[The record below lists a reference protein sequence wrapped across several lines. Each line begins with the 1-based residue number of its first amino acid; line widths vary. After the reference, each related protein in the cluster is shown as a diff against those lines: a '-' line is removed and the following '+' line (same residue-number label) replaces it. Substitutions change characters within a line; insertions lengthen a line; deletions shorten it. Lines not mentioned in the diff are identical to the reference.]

1 MDSFKEE
8 LTVGKVKSALK
19 TLPKGSD
26 AYDVAYAAAM
36 ERIFA
41 QGEQSSETARKI
53 LSWILCAHRPLSTQE
68 LLHSLAVEAE
78 DEDSGAGSTLDEDNF
93 MDTGQILS
101 ICAGLVTID
110 EQGDTVRFIHYTTQ
124 EYLERNREKWLP
136 CANLEISR
144 TCSAYLSLEE
154 LSAGPCST
162 KQDYDRRVE
171 SLALLDYAAMHWGI
185 HMESLSEADFASDL
199 GKNVK
204 MQALEFFSNART
216 LSSASQTLFMSG
228 EEFFFEDT
236 VAQEGA
242 GFSATHWIARFGLTL
257 FFNKA
262 LRAPG
267 EAQWDNRDSGGRTPL
282 SWAAGE
288 GHEVVSNLLLET
300 GTVDVDSKDNL
311 GRTPLSWASG
321 NGRRK
326 TVQLLWDKKA
336 DVNSRDDNGQTPL
349 LWATQN
355 CHGAVVE
362 LLLSNGIVEVDSRDD
377 RGWTPLFWAV
387 RRGDEAIV
395 KLLLDTRQ
403 VDVSSKDTNGQTPL
417 SWAVQK
423 GSEAMITLLLDSGTA
438 DFDTKSENGQTLLGL
453 ASEYGQEAAVKLLLA
468 TGKADVNCRDDIGQT
483 PLMLAAKCEH
493 EAVVRVLLDTGGVD
507 VDWKDI
513 FGGTALLWAARNGQE
528 AIVKL
533 LLDTGKVDV
542 HWRDNFDWTPMRHA
556 TENGYGAIANLLL
569 STGSDQVVPP
579 SHG

>member
-1 MDSFKEE
+1 MDSIKEE

-68 LLHSLAVEAE
+68 LLHSLAVELD
-78 DEDSGAGSTLDEDNF
+78 DEDSGAVSTLDEDNF

-144 TCSAYLSLEE
+144 ICTAYLSLEE

-171 SLALLDYAAMHWGI
+171 SLALLDYAAVHWGT
-185 HMESLSEADFASDL
+185 HTQVLSEADLASDL
-199 GKNVK
+199 GKNVEK
-204 MQALEFFSNART
+204 QALRFLSNAKT
-216 LSSASQTLFMSG
+216 LSSASQALFMSG
-228 EEFFFEDT
+228 EGFSPEERVD
-236 VAQEGA
+236 QEGA
-242 GFSATHWIARFGLTL
+242 GFSASHWIGRFGLEL
-257 FFNKA
+257 FFNRTSRK
-262 LRAPG
+262 
-267 EAQWDNRDSGGRTPL
+267 AQWDNRDFGGRTPL
-282 SWAAGE
+282 SWASGE
-288 GHEVVSNLLLET
+288 GHEALSKLLLDT
-300 GTVDVDSKDNL
+300 GTIDVDSNDSL

-321 NGRRK
+321 NGREK
-326 TVQLLWDKKA
+326 TMKLLEERKA
-336 DVNSRDDNGQTPL
+336 DVNSRDADGQTPL
-349 LWATQN
+349 LWATSNGQE
-355 CHGAVVE
+355 AVVI
-362 LLLSNGIVEVDSRDD
+362 LLLSNSMVEVDSKDD
-377 RGWTPLFWAV
+377 TGWTPLMWAV
-387 RRGDEAIV
+387 RNKHAAIV
-395 KLLLDTRQ
+395 KLLLDTQQ
-403 VDVSSKDTNGQTPL
+403 VDIESKNRHGRTPL

-423 GSEAMITLLLDSGTA
+423 GNEAILKLLLDSNPVDVGA
-438 DFDTKSENGQTLLGL
+438 ERENHQTLLSL
-453 ASEYGQEAAVKLLLA
+453 ASEYGQEATVKLLLA
-468 TGKADVNCRDDIGQT
+468 TGEFDVNCKDEIGQT
-483 PLMLAAKCEH
+483 PLIVAAKCEH

-542 HWRDNFDWTPMRHA
+542 HWRDNFDWTPMRYA
-556 TENGYGAIANLLL
+556 TEKGYGAIANLLL
-569 STGSDQVVPP
+569 STGSDQVIPP

>member
-1 MDSFKEE
+1 MDSFKEQ

-53 LSWILCAHRPLSTQE
+53 LSWILCAHRPLSSQE
-68 LLHSLAVEAE
+68 LLHSLAVELD
-78 DEDSGAGSTLDEDNF
+78 DEDSGAVSTLDEDNF

-144 TCSAYLSLEE
+144 ICTAYLSLEE
-154 LSAGPCST
+154 LSAGPCLT

-171 SLALLDYAAMHWGI
+171 SLALLDYAAVHWGT
-185 HMESLSEADFASDL
+185 HTQVLSEADFASDL
-199 GKNVK
+199 GKNVEK
-204 MQALEFFSNART
+204 QALRFLSNAKT
-216 LSSASQTLFMSG
+216 LSSASQALFMSG
-228 EEFFFEDT
+228 EEFFSEDA

-242 GFSATHWIARFGLTL
+242 GFSATHWIGRFGLTL
-257 FFNKA
+257 FFNRCTPK
-262 LRAPG
+262 
-267 EAQWDNRDSGGRTPL
+267 EAQWDNRDSCGRTPL

-288 GHEVVSNLLLET
+288 GREVVSKLLLET
-300 GTVDVDSKDNL
+300 GTADVDSKDNL

-321 NGRRK
+321 NGRRT
-326 TVQLLWDKKA
+326 TVQLLWDEKA
-336 DVNSRDDNGQTPL
+336 DVNSRDDDGQTPL

-355 CHGAVVE
+355 CQEAVVE
-362 LLLSNGIVEVDSRDD
+362 LLLSNGMVEVDSRDD
-377 RGWTPLFWAV
+377 SGWTALFWAV

-395 KLLLDTRQ
+395 RLLLNTRQ
-403 VDVSSKDTNGQTPL
+403 VNVSSQDTNGQTPL

-423 GSEAMITLLLDSGTA
+423 GSEAMIKLLLDSGTA

-468 TGKADVNCRDDIGQT
+468 TGKADVNCKDDIGQT
-483 PLMLAAKCEH
+483 PLIVAAKCEH

-542 HWRDNFDWTPMRHA
+542 HWRDNFDWTPMRYA
-556 TENGYGAIANLLL
+556 TEKGYGAIANLLL
-569 STGSDQVVPP
+569 STGSDQVIPP